1 MDDGVRLRPDPAKR
15 KVKAFYPF
23 HTILCMPQA
32 RSWSM
37 LAATMKH
44 VTLRQLRVFAAAARH
59 MNFSRAAQEL
69 HLSQP
74 AVSTQI
80 KEFAALVGL
89 PLFERIGRRNYLTPA
104 GAEML
109 QCARAVA
116 QCLKEAEDAIARLKG
131 VTGGRLDVAVISAGD
146 YFFPRVLA
154 AFGAAHPGVTF
165 NLTVHNREGLLRHL
179 ADNLT
184 DLAVMVRPPR
194 DMDIVAIPFAPHP
207 YVIVAA
213 PDHPLAGV
221 RQIPRVALNRER
233 FVQREQGSDT
243 WNSMREVFGRQ
254 FPRLNIGMQIHSTE
268 TIKQAVVAG
277 MGIAFLSAHTI
288 GLDLL
293 AGNLVVLD
301 VQDFPAM
308 LNWYLVH
315 NRGKRLPPVAEAFK
329 EFLLREG
336 APLIERLVHFEFAG
350 ATATRAERAPSARR
364 QRPGGRRGLPDATAA
379 AGQKK
384 GR

>member
-1 MDDGVRLRPDPAKR
+1 MRNL
-15 KVKAFYPF
+15 
-23 HTILCMPQA
+23 
-32 RSWSM
+32 
-37 LAATMKH
+37 
-44 VTLRQLRVFAAAARH
+44 TLRQLRVFATAARH
-59 MNFSRAAQEL
+59 MNFSRAAEEL

-80 KEFAALVGL
+80 KELATGVGL
-89 PLFERIGRRNYLTPA
+89 PLFERIGRKTYLTPA
-104 GAEML
+104 GTEML
-109 QCARAVA
+109 ACANAITER
-116 QCLKEAEDAIARLKG
+116 LREAESALAQLKG
-131 VTGGRLDVAVISAGD
+131 VKGGRLNVAVISAGD

-154 AFGAAHPGVTF
+154 AFGAAHPGVIF

-194 DMDIVAIPFAPHP
+194 DMDVVALPFAPHP

-213 PDHPLAGV
+213 PEHPLAGV
-221 RQIPRVALNRER
+221 RQIPRALLNRER
-233 FVQREQGSDT
+233 FLLREPGSDT

-254 FPRLNIGMQIHSTE
+254 FARLQIGMQIHSTE
-268 TIKQAVVAG
+268 TIKQAVEAG

-293 AGNLVVLD
+293 AGNLVILD
-301 VQDFPAM
+301 VQGFPAL

-315 NRGKRLPPVAEAFK
+315 NRSKRLPPVAAAFK

-336 APLIERLVHFEFAG
+336 AALIERLVHFEP
-350 ATATRAERAPSARR
+350 RAPAPAGRARGAPRDTPGTARARAARERPGARR
-364 QRPGGRRGLPDATAA
+364 AR
-379 AGQKK
+379 
-384 GR
+384 

>member
-1 MDDGVRLRPDPAKR
+1 
-15 KVKAFYPF
+15 
-23 HTILCMPQA
+23 
-32 RSWSM
+32 M
-37 LAATMKH
+37 LSPMKN

-59 MNFSRAAQEL
+59 MNFSRAAEEL

-80 KEFAALVGL
+80 KEFASYVGL
-89 PLFERIGRRNYLTPA
+89 PLFERFGRKTYLTAA
-104 GAEML
+104 GEEML
-109 QCARAVA
+109 QCAKAITQRM
-116 QCLKEAEDAIARLKG
+116 KEAEDTLARLKG
-131 VTGGRLDVAVISAGD
+131 ITGGRLNVAVISAGD

-154 AFGAAHPGVTF
+154 TFGASHPGVVF
-165 NLTVHNREGLLRHL
+165 HLTVHNRAGLLRQL
-179 ADNLT
+179 AENLT
-184 DLAVMVRPPR
+184 DLAVMVRPPS
-194 DMDIVAIPFAPHP
+194 DMDTIAVAFAPHP

-213 PDHPLAGV
+213 PGHPLAGK
-221 RQIPRVALNRER
+221 RQIPRAALNRER

-243 WNSMREVFGRQ
+243 WNSMCEVFGRQ
-254 FPRLNIGMQIHSTE
+254 ISRLNIAMEIQSTE

-301 VQDFPAM
+301 VQGFPAM

-315 NRGKRLPPVAEAFK
+315 HRTKRLPPVAAAFK

-336 APLIERLVHFEFAG
+336 ASLIERLVHFELSALSSPTGAATQAG
-350 ATATRAERAPSARR
+350 LRKRSVRTRK
-364 QRPGGRRGLPDATAA
+364 TH
-379 AGQKK
+379 
-384 GR
+384 

>member
-1 MDDGVRLRPDPAKR
+1 
-15 KVKAFYPF
+15 
-23 HTILCMPQA
+23 
-32 RSWSM
+32 
-37 LAATMKH
+37 MKH
-44 VTLRQLRVFAAAARH
+44 LTLRQLRVFTAAARH
-59 MNFSRAAQEL
+59 GNFSRAAEEL
-69 HLSQP
+69 HLTQP

-80 KEFAALVGL
+80 KELATDVGL
-89 PLFERIGRRNYLTPA
+89 PLFERVGRKTYLTAA
-104 GAEML
+104 GEEML
-109 QCARAVA
+109 ACAKAITLRIR
-116 QCLKEAEDAIARLKG
+116 EAEDALAHLKG
-131 VTGGRLDVAVISAGD
+131 VTGGRLNVAVISAGD

-154 AFGAAHPGVTF
+154 AFGATHPGITF

-179 ADNLT
+179 AENLT

-194 DMDIVAIPFAPHP
+194 DMDIVALPFAPHP
-207 YVIVAA
+207 YVIVA
-213 PDHPLAGV
+213 PPGHPLAGV
-221 RQIPRVALNRER
+221 RSIPRAALNRER

-254 FPRLNIGMQIHSTE
+254 FHRLNIAMVIHSTE

-315 NRGKRLPPVAEAFK
+315 NRTKRLPPVATAFK

-336 APLIERLVHFEFAG
+336 AGLIERLMSVGKAAASGPHPARSG
-350 ATATRAERAPSARR
+350 SRARR
-364 QRPGGRRGLPDATAA
+364 LR
-379 AGQKK
+379 
-384 GR
+384 

>member
-1 MDDGVRLRPDPAKR
+1 
-15 KVKAFYPF
+15 
-23 HTILCMPQA
+23 
-32 RSWSM
+32 
-37 LAATMKH
+37 MKN

-59 MNFSRAAQEL
+59 MNFSRAAEEL

-80 KEFAALVGL
+80 KEIAAYVGL
-89 PLFERIGRRNYLTPA
+89 PLFERIGRRTYLTAA
-104 GAEML
+104 GTEML
-109 QCARAVA
+109 QCANAIALRM
-116 QCLKEAEDAIARLKG
+116 KEAEDALARLKG
-131 VTGGRLDVAVISAGD
+131 VRGGRLDVAVISAGD
-146 YFFPRVLA
+146 YFFPRLLA
-154 AFGAAHPGVTF
+154 AFGASHPGITF
-165 NLTVHNREGLLRHL
+165 NLTVHNREGLLRQL

-194 DMDIVAIPFAPHP
+194 EKDIVALPFAPHP
-207 YVIVAA
+207 YVIVA
-213 PDHPLAGV
+213 PPGHPLAGV
-221 RQIPRVALNRER
+221 RQVPRAALNRER
-233 FVQREQGSDT
+233 FVQREHGSDT

-254 FPRLNIGMQIHSTE
+254 FSRLNIAMQIHSTE

-301 VQDFPAM
+301 VQGFPAM

-315 NRGKRLPPVAEAFK
+315 NRTKRLPPVAAAFK

-336 APLIERLVHFEFAG
+336 APLIERLVHFELSG
-350 ATATRAERAPSARR
+350 AASRI
-364 QRPGGRRGLPDATAA
+364 RPPQAADQMPRGRRGRGSRAS
-379 AGQKK
+379 
-384 GR
+384 